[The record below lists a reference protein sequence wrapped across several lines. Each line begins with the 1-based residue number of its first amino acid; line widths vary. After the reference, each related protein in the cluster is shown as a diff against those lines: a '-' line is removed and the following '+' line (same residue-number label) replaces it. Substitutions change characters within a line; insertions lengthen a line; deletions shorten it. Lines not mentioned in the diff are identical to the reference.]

1 MCAGFATAPRSTLQR
16 ASIISDESTKLT
28 ARNLGDP
35 LVLIA
40 TGAGCGFSPL
50 APGTIGSLLGAVLW
64 WFAFAELD
72 LLGRTLVACVALAL
86 ATVVVQRL
94 QARKPVGDSAA
105 IVVDE
110 IVGIWFALLAAPK
123 SLYWVVAGF
132 LLFRE
137 LDIAKPWPISWADR
151 NLKGGLGIMVDDVMA
166 GVAATGVLAFLGWTI
181 G

>member
-1 MCAGFATAPRSTLQR
+1 M
-16 ASIISDESTKLT
+16 
-28 ARNLGDP
+28 
-35 LVLIA
+35 IA
-40 TGAGCGFSPL
+40 TGAGCGFSPV
-50 APGTIGSLLGAVLW
+50 APGTIGSLLGGVVW
-64 WFAFAELD
+64 WFALAEFD
-72 LLGRTLVACVALAL
+72 LLGRTLVACAAFAL

-94 QARKPVGDSAA
+94 QMRQPVGDSPA

-132 LLFRE
+132 LLFRV

-151 NLKGGLGIMVDDVMA
+151 SLKGGLGIMVDDVMA
-166 GVAATGVLAFLGWTI
+166 GVATAGVMALIGWTI

>member
-1 MCAGFATAPRSTLQR
+1 MQR
-16 ASIISDESTKLT
+16 ASVISDDAARLT
-28 ARNLGDP
+28 PRDLGDP

-40 TGAGCGFSPL
+40 TGAGSGFSPV
-50 APGTIGSLLGAVLW
+50 APGTVGSLLGTVVW

-72 LLGRTLVACVALAL
+72 LLVRALAACAAFAL

-94 QARKPVGDSAA
+94 QARKAVGDSQA

-123 SLYWVVAGF
+123 SAVGLIAGF
-132 LLFRE
+132 VLFR
-137 LDIAKPWPISWADR
+137 LFDIAKPWPISWADR

-166 GVAATGVLAFLGWTI
+166 GIAATGVLALIGWI
-181 G
+181 VS

>member
-1 MCAGFATAPRSTLQR
+1 MQR
-16 ASIISDESTKLT
+16 ASVISDEHQRLT
-28 ARNLGDP
+28 PRDLGNP

-40 TGAGCGFSPL
+40 TAAGCGFSPL

-64 WFAFAELD
+64 WFAFAEFD

-94 QARKPVGDSAA
+94 QVRKPVGDSPA

-132 LLFRE
+132 LLFRV

-151 NLKGGLGIMVDDVMA
+151 SLKGGLGITVDDVMA
-166 GVAATGVLAFLGWTI
+166 GIAATGVLALIGWTI